1 MLSKYL
7 CTGYLNPYHQ
17 TTSSD
22 VVLGASVQSVAACTA
37 PPKLPPAALKR
48 AASDTHIPPSLMCPV
63 FKMNFGMNALLAQN
77 QIQGWAVAVQ
87 CKHGQTKSQKS
98 SAYKYKA

>member
-1 MLSKYL
+1 
-7 CTGYLNPYHQ
+7 
-17 TTSSD
+17 
-22 VVLGASVQSVAACTA
+22 
-37 PPKLPPAALKR
+37 
-48 AASDTHIPPSLMCPV
+48 MCPV

-87 CKHGQTKSQKS
+87 RKHGQTKSQKS